1 MFCAAECINNNAK
14 LICTLFHWIQN
25 ELHSFVFGSFAVQMM
40 LKLHQ
45 APLSAYLWESCW
57 DTLCTLRASDSLLA
71 WMCCSQKETPLNALA
86 PRQAWKAFYW
96 RNSIFWYK
104 LEKIESDIY
113 KTLNQICSFCFS
125 SATNAQNI
133 WEKRQMLMFLLF
145 VEWAHWPKV
154 QKTIN
159 SNTLAKIVA
168 ESEIFASSIFDKH
181 QLLLPACC
189 GMPTAHCIVN
199 GQNWPQYFLDN
210 PGGRWCTHH
219 PHLLIQL
226 LVWCWQAGPWC
237 HTSSCGWRRV
247 PRHDNSDVSNSK
259 QVFK

>member
-1 MFCAAECINNNAK
+1 MSWYLCFVLQNASMSMENWFVLCSIESKTSFIALCLVHLLCKWCWNCTKRHSLHIFENLVETERHLMHTSCIR
-14 LICTLFHWIQN
+14 LFTCLN
-25 ELHSFVFGSFAVQMM
+25 V
-40 LKLHQ
+40 
-45 APLSAYLWESCW
+45 
-57 DTLCTLRASDSLLA
+57 LLA
-71 WMCCSQKETPLNALA
+71 DRDIFKCLGSQT
-86 PRQAWKAFYW
+86 AWKAFYW
-96 RNSIFWYK
+96 RNSIFLYK
-104 LEKIESDIY
+104 LEQFESDIY

-133 WEKRQMLMFLLF
+133 C
-145 VEWAHWPKV
+145 WAHWPKV

-168 ESEIFASSIFDKH
+168 ESEIFASSILDKH

-237 HTSSCGWRRV
+237 HTSSCGWRRITWQFWCILADL
-247 PRHDNSDVSNSK
+247 PSF
-259 QVFK
+259 QQ